1 MTAKSILL
9 ITSSPNTAN
18 SASSSL
24 ARRLADGLAAGN
36 GDIVVRDLGA
46 NPPPHLDQ
54 ETIGAFY
61 TPEADRSEAQ
71 NQKLALSDELID
83 ELFAADAIVIA
94 APMHNFGIA
103 SSLKTWIDQVARIG
117 RTFEPTGQGPKGLV
131 SDRPVHVVTTRG
143 GVYGPGTPF
152 NHMDLLEPYL
162 RRALNFIGLED
173 ITFIYAEGT
182 AKGQDGIKAAE
193 AEIDDVAATAQAA

>member
-1 MTAKSILL
+1 MSILL
-9 ITSSPNTAN
+9 ISSSPNLEG
-18 SASSSL
+18 SSSRAL
-24 ARRLADGLAAGN
+24 AQELAHSLADDA
-36 GDIVVRDLGA
+36 DVVVRDLGA

-54 ETIGAFY
+54 ATIGAFY
-61 TPEADRSEAQ
+61 TPEADRTAEQ

-103 SSLKTWIDQVARIG
+103 SSLKTWIDQVARVG

-131 SDRPVHVVTTRG
+131 TDRPVHVVTTRG

-152 NHMDLLEPYL
+152 NHLDHLEPYL
-162 RRALNFIGLED
+162 RRALNFIGLEN
-173 ITFIYAEGT
+173 ISFIYAEGT
-182 AKGQDGIKAAE
+182 AKGDDGIKAAQ
-193 AEIDDVAATAQAA
+193 AEIAQVAQAA

>member
-1 MTAKSILL
+1 MSILL
-9 ITSSPNTAN
+9 ISSSPNLEG
-18 SASSSL
+18 SASRALAQTLADSL
-24 ARRLADGLAAGN
+24 A
-36 GDIVVRDLGA
+36 GDAHIVVRDLGA

-61 TPEADRSEAQ
+61 TPEAERTAEQ
-71 NQKLALSDELID
+71 NRKLALSDELID
-83 ELFAADAIVIA
+83 ELFAADAVVIA

-103 SSLKTWIDQVARIG
+103 SSLKAWIDQVARIG

-131 SDRPVHVVTTRG
+131 TDRPVYVVTTRG

-152 NHMDLLEPYL
+152 NHLDHLEPYL

-173 ITFIYAEGT
+173 ISFIYAEGT
-182 AKGQDGIKAAE
+182 AKGDDGIKAAQ
-193 AEIDDVAATAQAA
+193 AEIAQVAQAA

>member
-1 MTAKSILL
+1 MSILL
-9 ITSSPNTAN
+9 ISSSPNLEG
-18 SASSSL
+18 SASRALAQELAHSL
-24 ARRLADGLAAGN
+24 AGDGRV
-36 GDIVVRDLGA
+36 VVRDLGA

-61 TPEADRSEAQ
+61 TPEAERTAEQ

-94 APMHNFGIA
+94 APMHNFGIT
-103 SSLKTWIDQVARIG
+103 SSLKAWIDQVARIG

-131 SDRPVHVVTTRG
+131 TDRPVYVVTTRG

-152 NHMDLLEPYL
+152 NHLDHLEPYL

-173 ITFIYAEGT
+173 ISFIYAEGT
-182 AKGQDGIKAAE
+182 AKGDDGIKAAQ
-193 AEIDDVAATAQAA
+193 AEIAQVAQAA

>member
-1 MTAKSILL
+1 L
-9 ITSSPNTAN
+9 ISSSPNLEG
-18 SASSSL
+18 SSSRAL
-24 ARRLADGLAAGN
+24 AQELAHSLAGDGRV
-36 GDIVVRDLGA
+36 VVRDLGA

-61 TPEADRSEAQ
+61 TPEAERTVEQ
-71 NQKLALSDELID
+71 NQKLALSNELID

-131 SDRPVHVVTTRG
+131 TDRPVHVVTTRG

-152 NHMDLLEPYL
+152 NHLDHLEPYL

-173 ITFIYAEGT
+173 ISFIYAEGT
-182 AKGQDGIKAAE
+182 AKGDDGIQAARAQISQVAE
-193 AEIDDVAATAQAA
+193 AA

>member
-1 MTAKSILL
+1 MSILL
-9 ITSSPNTAN
+9 ISSSPNLEG
-18 SASSSL
+18 SSSRAL
-24 ARRLADGLAAGN
+24 AQELAHSLAGDGHV
-36 GDIVVRDLGA
+36 VVRDLGA

-61 TPEADRSEAQ
+61 TPEAERTAAQ

-83 ELFAADAIVIA
+83 EVFAADAIVIA

-152 NHMDLLEPYL
+152 NHLDHLEPYL

-173 ITFIYAEGT
+173 ISFIYAEGT
-182 AKGQDGIKAAE
+182 AKGDDGIKAARAQITHIAE
-193 AEIDDVAATAQAA
+193 AA

>member
-1 MTAKSILL
+1 MSILL
-9 ITSSPNTAN
+9 ISSSPNLEG
-18 SASSSL
+18 SASRALAQTLADSL
-24 ARRLADGLAAGN
+24 A
-36 GDIVVRDLGA
+36 GDAHIVVRDLGA

-61 TPEADRSEAQ
+61 TPEAERTAEQ
-71 NQKLALSDELID
+71 NRKLALSDELID

-94 APMHNFGIA
+94 APMHNFGIT
-103 SSLKTWIDQVARIG
+103 SSLKAWIDQVARVG

-131 SDRPVHVVTTRG
+131 TDRPVYVVTTRG

-152 NHMDLLEPYL
+152 NHLDHLEPYL

-173 ITFIYAEGT
+173 ISFIYAEGT
-182 AKGQDGIKAAE
+182 AKGNDGIKAAQ
-193 AEIDDVAATAQAA
+193 AEIAQVAQAA

>member
-1 MTAKSILL
+1 MSILL
-9 ITSSPNTAN
+9 ISSSPNLEG
-18 SASSSL
+18 SASRALAQTLADSL
-24 ARRLADGLAAGN
+24 A
-36 GDIVVRDLGA
+36 GDAHIVVRDLGA

-61 TPEADRSEAQ
+61 TPEAERTAEQ
-71 NQKLALSDELID
+71 NRKLALSDELID

-94 APMHNFGIA
+94 APMHNFGIT
-103 SSLKTWIDQVARIG
+103 SSLKAWIDQVARIG

-131 SDRPVHVVTTRG
+131 TDRPVYVVTTRG

-152 NHMDLLEPYL
+152 NHLDHLEPYL

-173 ITFIYAEGT
+173 ISFIYAEGT
-182 AKGQDGIKAAE
+182 AKGDDGIKAAQ
-193 AEIDDVAATAQAA
+193 AEIAQVAQAA

>member
-1 MTAKSILL
+1 MSILL
-9 ITSSPNTAN
+9 ISSSPNLEG
-18 SASSSL
+18 SASRALAQELAHSL
-24 ARRLADGLAAGN
+24 AGDGRV
-36 GDIVVRDLGA
+36 VVRDLGA

-61 TPEADRSEAQ
+61 TPEAERTAE
-71 NQKLALSDELID
+71 QKLALSDELID

-94 APMHNFGIA
+94 APMHNFGIT
-103 SSLKTWIDQVARIG
+103 SSLKAWIDQVARIG

-131 SDRPVHVVTTRG
+131 TDRPVYVVTTRG

-152 NHMDLLEPYL
+152 NHLDHLEPYL

-173 ITFIYAEGT
+173 ISFIYAEGT
-182 AKGQDGIKAAE
+182 AKGDDGIKAAQ
-193 AEIDDVAATAQAA
+193 AEIAQVAQAA

>member
-1 MTAKSILL
+1 MSILL
-9 ITSSPNTAN
+9 ISSSPNLEG
-18 SASSSL
+18 SASRALAQTLADSL
-24 ARRLADGLAAGN
+24 A
-36 GDIVVRDLGA
+36 GDAHIVVRDLGA

-61 TPEADRSEAQ
+61 TPEADRTAEQ

-103 SSLKTWIDQVARIG
+103 SSLKAWIDQVARIG

-131 SDRPVHVVTTRG
+131 TDRPIYVVTTRG

-152 NHMDLLEPYL
+152 NHLDHLEPYL

-173 ITFIYAEGT
+173 ISFIYAEGT
-182 AKGQDGIKAAE
+182 AKGDDGIKAAQ
-193 AEIDDVAATAQAA
+193 AEIAQVAQAA

>member
-1 MTAKSILL
+1 MSILL
-9 ITSSPNTAN
+9 ISSSPNLEG
-18 SASSSL
+18 SSSRAL
-24 ARRLADGLAAGN
+24 AQELAHSLA
-36 GDIVVRDLGA
+36 GDADVVVRDLGA

-61 TPEADRSEAQ
+61 TPEAERTAEQ

-83 ELFAADAIVIA
+83 ELYAADAIVIA

-131 SDRPVHVVTTRG
+131 TDRPVHVVTTRG

-152 NHMDLLEPYL
+152 NHLDHLEPYL
-162 RRALNFIGLED
+162 RRALNFIGLEN
-173 ITFIYAEGT
+173 ISFIYAEGT
-182 AKGQDGIKAAE
+182 AKGDDGIKAARAQISQVAE
-193 AEIDDVAATAQAA
+193 AA

>member
-1 MTAKSILL
+1 MSILL
-9 ITSSPNTAN
+9 ISSSPNLDG
-18 SASSSL
+18 SSSRAL
-24 ARRLADGLAAGN
+24 AQELAHSLAGDGRV
-36 GDIVVRDLGA
+36 VVRDLGA

-61 TPEADRSEAQ
+61 TPEADRTAEQ
-71 NQKLALSDELID
+71 NRKLALSDELID

-131 SDRPVHVVTTRG
+131 TDRPVRVVTTRG

-152 NHMDLLEPYL
+152 NHLDHLEPYL

-173 ITFIYAEGT
+173 ISFIYAEGT
-182 AKGQDGIKAAE
+182 AKGDDGLKAAR
-193 AEIDDVAATAQAA
+193 AEISQVAQAA